1 MGNTIEKSSPLY
13 KYQEKSAWLGVS
25 EKQYKQIAEEIISLK
40 KKQPEAVTEFLK
52 NVSAFD
58 YVKLC
63 DAKKDKDTNF
73 MSETLFLLDKDTQ
86 NKYIK
91 ALDSSKHGTYN
102 ILARILN
109 FISINFI
116 HFSQTAF
123 AKKTNLLDPSGEC
136 MGLTGTWLVTDK
148 FHNNLRQ
155 EVNSGVDYSDMPMV
169 RQIAFLQRNAEVR
182 NRHNAAFEEKK
193 EPYTEEGKSKIA
205 QNIVNDIVK
214 GMEEQPK
221 KDRIQFFMRDLEE
234 KTGHTTGMR
243 ITHLEDGQ
251 FKLTYYDP
259 NFGEKRSSAF
269 SNDEDGH
276 LKAAQFIE
284 NALDFTET
292 LSMKTGNV
300 VHVSYNIASRAELKK
315 DYDRDAN
322 PGPAACKDHA
332 ESIKGQLLHMKH
344 AQKETKELDK
354 TEEASDSATPRV

>member
-1 MGNTIEKSSPLY
+1 MGNTIEESSPLY

-25 EKQYKQIAEEIISLK
+25 EKQYKKIAEELISLK

-58 YVKLC
+58 YVNLC
-63 DAKKDKDTNF
+63 DAKKDKDGNF

-123 AKKTNLLDPSGEC
+123 AKKTNLLDPTGEC

-155 EVNSGVDYSDMPMV
+155 EVNTGVDYSEMPMV
-169 RQIAFLQRNAEVR
+169 RQIAFLQRNAEV
-182 NRHNAAFEEKK
+182 NDRHNAAFKDKK
-193 EPYTEEGKSKIA
+193 EPYDKEGKSKIT

-214 GMEEQPK
+214 GMKDEPP
-221 KDRIQFFMRDLEE
+221 KDRIQFFMKDLEQGS
-234 KTGHTTGMR
+234 GHTTGMR
-243 ITHLEDGQ
+243 ITHLEGGQ

-269 SNDEDGH
+269 SNDEDGC

-284 NALDFTET
+284 NALNFTET
-292 LSMKTGNV
+292 LSMKTKNV

-315 DYDRDAN
+315 DYDKDAN
-322 PGPAACKDHA
+322 PGPADCKKHA
-332 ESIKGQLLHMKH
+332 ESIKKELLDMKH
-344 AQKETKELDK
+344 AQKESKDLDK
-354 TEEASDSATPRV
+354 TEAASDSAAPRV

>member
-25 EKQYKQIAEEIISLK
+25 EKKYKQIAEELISLK

-58 YVKLC
+58 YVKLSE
-63 DAKKDKDTNF
+63 ANKDF
-73 MSETLFLLDKDTQ
+73 MSETLFSLDKETQ
-86 NKYIK
+86 NNYIK
-91 ALDSSKHGTYN
+91 ALDTSKHGTYN

-123 AKKTNLLDPSGEC
+123 AKKTNLLDPTGEC

-169 RQIAFLQRNAEVR
+169 RQIAFLQRNKAVKD
-182 NRHNAAFEEKK
+182 RHNEAFENKK
-193 EPYTEEGKSKIA
+193 EPYTEEGKSKIT

-214 GMEEQPK
+214 GMQEEPK
-221 KDRIQFFMRDLEE
+221 KDRIQFFMKDQEE
-234 KTGHTTGMR
+234 EAGHTTGMR
-243 ITHLEDGQ
+243 ITHLEGGQ
-251 FKLTYYDP
+251 FKLIYYDA

-269 SNDEDGH
+269 TNDEEGR

-284 NALDFTET
+284 NALDFTQT
-292 LSMKTGNV
+292 LSMKTNAV
-300 VHVSYNIASRAELKK
+300 DVSYNIASRADLKK

-322 PGPAACKDHA
+322 PGPAECKKHA
-332 ESIKGQLLHMKH
+332 DDIKDKLLHMKH
-344 AQKETKELDK
+344 DKQESKDLDK
-354 TEEASDSATPRV
+354 TEKASDSAAPSM